1 MRLYFYGFIA
11 VFRRF
16 VLRQNVG
23 VVVCDFAEQMGVV
36 YIKVA
41 QILAMQNLGEY
52 FTESDR
58 ERLASICDQCNPIKF
73 QEIDKILEME
83 YGCPTSEIF
92 QHIDPKPLGS
102 ASISQVH
109 RAVLKDG
116 RVVAVKVKRRDVTR
130 KVERDIRQIKR
141 LVHRF
146 GKVAKLKNFI
156 GSDRAL
162 EYYTNWIYE
171 ETDFKKEQ
179 IHLVRYREFAESVNG
194 KVEGV
199 GKILTPKVYRE
210 FCTDNIIVMEYIA
223 QPTVNQLS
231 LTPENKAK
239 ISEAVNTYLKLS
251 FHALLHDMPVVF
263 HGDPHA
269 GNVYIDSDGNIGF
282 LDMGLIFEFQG
293 EDSKFVQNLFMYSY
307 MNRPEDLLEIL
318 LDRSKFQQVDHE
330 ALLYGIKR
338 ELRRL
343 HSIPVSQFFIEMI
356 GLFTQYD
363 IAPPVLLFEMA
374 KTFVALYGM
383 GNVVGNDISTNEL
396 LAEQITEYYIR
407 QAADGIQQA
416 LWGWGEIFGEL
427 VSQFWSG
434 ELILPTL
441 EHMAK
446 AQGYR

>member
-1 MRLYFYGFIA
+1 MRLYFYGLIA
-11 VFRRF
+11 VIRRF
-16 VLRQNVG
+16 ILRQNTGQVI
-23 VVVCDFAEQMGVV
+23 CDFAEQMGVV

-41 QILAMQNLGEY
+41 QMLAMQNLGEL

-58 ERLASICDQCNPIKF
+58 ERLASICDNCNPVDF
-73 QEIDKILEME
+73 REIAEILELE
-83 YGCPTSEIF
+83 YGRPITEVF
-92 QHIDPKPLGS
+92 QYIDPTPLGS

-116 RVVAVKVKRRDVTR
+116 RVVAVKVKRRDIVR
-130 KVERDIRQIKR
+130 KVERDIRQIRR
-141 LVHRF
+141 LIHRF
-146 GKVAKLKNFI
+146 GKFAKLRNFI
-156 GSDRAL
+156 GSDYAL
-162 EYYTNWIYE
+162 NYYTDWIFE
-171 ETDFKKEQ
+171 ETDFRKEQ

-194 KVEGV
+194 KVEGT
-199 GKILTPKVYRE
+199 KNILAPKVYRE
-210 FCTDNIIVMEYIA
+210 LCTEKIIVMEYIDH
-223 QPTVNQLS
+223 PTVNQLP
-231 LTPENKAK
+231 LTPENKTK

-251 FHALLHDMPVVF
+251 FYALLNGLPVVF

-269 GNVYIDSDGNIGF
+269 GNVYIDKDGNVGF

-293 EDSKFVQNLFMYSY
+293 DDSKFVQDLFLYSY
-307 MNRPEDLLEIL
+307 MNKPEDLLEIL
-318 LDRSKFQQVDHE
+318 LEHSKYQQVDRT
-330 ALLYGIKR
+330 ALLAGIKR

-363 IAPPVLLFEMA
+363 VAPPMLLFEMA

-407 QAADGIQQA
+407 KAADGVQQA
-416 LWGWGEIFGEL
+416 LLGWGRLFAEL
-427 VSQFWSG
+427 TSRFWSG

-446 AQGYR
+446 AREFQ